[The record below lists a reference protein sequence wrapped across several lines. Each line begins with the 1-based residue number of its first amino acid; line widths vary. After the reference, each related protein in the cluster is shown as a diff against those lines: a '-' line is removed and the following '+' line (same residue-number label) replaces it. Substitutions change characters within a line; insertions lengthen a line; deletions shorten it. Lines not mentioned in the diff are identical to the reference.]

1 MARMGQC
8 FSTSFDTVGVET
20 PEEEMYTEEAD
31 VLTANNDYCFSDGVG
46 RISQD
51 LAVEV
56 ILGTWRIY
64 KFLVSYVPFVSVR
77 VLYVMVSGK
86 GS

>member
-8 FSTSFDTVGVET
+8 FSTSLDTVGVET
-20 PEEEMYTEEAD
+20 SEEEMYTEETD
-31 VLTANNDYCFSDGVG
+31 VFTANNDYCFSDGVG

-56 ILGTWRIY
+56 ILGTWRLY
-64 KFLVSYVPFVSVR
+64 NFCSHLCHEFCMSWSV
-77 VLYVMVSGK
+77 VEES
-86 GS
+86 